1 MLYTT
6 SITHPKMFSLINGNT
21 ETDSLDISINRSIAL
36 ILLTAKG
43 EVFGNPDFGSDIR
56 KFLFQNYTD
65 SMRDLLIDEIV
76 ESISNWEDRIVINRS
91 DISIEQDDLVLKIH
105 ISYTLTNSNIRGDT
119 DVYTPINFPK
129 EV

>member
-1 MLYTT
+1 MLYTS
-6 SITHPKMFSLINGNT
+6 SITHPKMFSVINGNT
-21 ETDSLDISINRSIAL
+21 DIDKLDTSINRSIAL

-43 EVFGNPDFGSDIR
+43 EVFGNPEFGSDIR
-56 KFLFQNYTD
+56 KFLFESYND
-65 SMRDLLIDEIV
+65 NLKELIIDEIIDSV
-76 ESISNWEDRIVINRS
+76 SKWEDRIIINRS
-91 DISIEQDDLVLKIH
+91 DISIEQEDLALKIH

>member
-91 DISIEQDDLVLKIH
+91 DISIEQDDLALKIH

>member
-76 ESISNWEDRIVINRS
+76 ESISNWEDRIVMNRS
-91 DISIEQDDLVLKIH
+91 DISIEQDDLALKIH

>member
-76 ESISNWEDRIVINRS
+76 ESINDWEDRIVINRS

>member
-1 MLYTT
+1 MLYTN
-6 SITHPKMFSLINGNT
+6 SITHPKMFSLTNGNT
-21 ETDSLDISINRSIAL
+21 GLDSLDVSINRSISL

-43 EVFGNPDFGSDIR
+43 EVFGNPEFGSDIR
-56 KFLFQNYTD
+56 KFLFQNYND
-65 SMRDLLIDEIV
+65 NLKELIIDEII
-76 ESISNWEDRIVINRS
+76 ESVSKWEDRIILSRN
-91 DISIEQDDLVLKIH
+91 DITIEQNDLVLKIH

>member
-43 EVFGNPDFGSDIR
+43 EVFGNPNFGSDIR

-76 ESISNWEDRIVINRS
+76 ESISNWEDRIVINRG
-91 DISIEQDDLVLKIH
+91 DISIEQDDLALKIH